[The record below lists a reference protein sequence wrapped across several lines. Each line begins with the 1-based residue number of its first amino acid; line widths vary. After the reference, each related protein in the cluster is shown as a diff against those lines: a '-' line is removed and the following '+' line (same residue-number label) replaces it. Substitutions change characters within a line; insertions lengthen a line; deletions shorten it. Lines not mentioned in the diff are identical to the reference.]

1 MEGYYRSGICKGC
14 GARDRSAQYDMRHAL
29 PIMIA
34 MVSQCNQSAL
44 VDSGEWVRVYK
55 VLRKGQ
61 WSFGSRLTGAMHEY
75 GHIDG
80 YLGQC
85 I

>member
-1 MEGYYRSGICKGC
+1 M
-14 GARDRSAQYDMRHAL
+14 
-29 PIMIA
+29 MIA

-61 WSFGSRLTGAMHEY
+61 WSFGWRLTGAMHEY